1 MQKTNPYTVLVN
13 QRHAASNRESQRM
26 SEVSRVATQLQQQ
39 GMTRT
44 EALRAAERFI
54 PH

>member
-1 MQKTNPYTVLVN
+1 MQKTSPYTVLVN
-13 QRHAASNRESQRM
+13 QRHAASSRESQRM
-26 SEVSRVATQLQQQ
+26 SEVSRVANELQQQ